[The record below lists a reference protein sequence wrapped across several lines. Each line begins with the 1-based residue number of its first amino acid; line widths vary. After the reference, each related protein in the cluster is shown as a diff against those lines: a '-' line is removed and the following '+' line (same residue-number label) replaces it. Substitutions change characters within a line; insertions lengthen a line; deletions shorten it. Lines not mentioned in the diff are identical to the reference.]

1 MSLPWQAPA
10 LERFERWRRDG
21 RLPHALL
28 VTAPP
33 GWGATRLANRLAL
46 ELLGVT
52 GDGDARRL
60 AHPDLRWL
68 EPDGAEIKID
78 GVRALAE
85 FAIGTPQRAP
95 LKVGV
100 LEDAEA
106 LNVNAA
112 NALLKTLE
120 EPPPNTHLL
129 LASGAPGRLLP
140 TLRSRCQQLPVR
152 PSAALAGPWL
162 AGLDAD
168 AETLR
173 LARFELGEAPL
184 RIAAALEAGDANL
197 APTLAR
203 ALGSA
208 HPSALAE
215 ELVAQDPVTVTGRW
229 LRHCQ
234 ALAAGRN
241 VHLDP
246 GPIAAQRLFAFV
258 DELERSRRQLQQSN
272 SANARQLFERLLV
285 LWQGLPAGGRSRAA
299 SL

>member
-1 MSLPWQAPA
+1 VSLPWHTPA
-10 LERFERWRRDG
+10 LERFDRWRRDG

-33 GWGATRLANRLAL
+33 GWGATRLVNRLAL
-46 ELLGVT
+46 ELLGVPE
-52 GDGDARRL
+52 DGDARRL

-85 FAIGTPQRAP
+85 FAIGTPQQAP
-95 LKVGV
+95 VKVGV

-106 LNVNAA
+106 LNLSAA
-112 NALLKTLE
+112 SALLKTLE
-120 EPPPNTHLL
+120 EPPPNTYLL
-129 LASGAPGRLLP
+129 LASGSPGRLPP

-152 PSAALAGPWL
+152 PSAALAEPWL
-162 AGLDAD
+162 ADLDAD
-168 AETLR
+168 GETLR

-184 RIAAALEAGDANL
+184 QIAAALAAGDANL

-203 ALGSA
+203 ALASA

-234 ALAAGRN
+234 ALAAGSN
-241 VHLDP
+241 AHLDP
-246 GPIAAQRLFAFV
+246 GPIRAQRLFAFV

-285 LWQGLPAGGRSRAA
+285 LWQGLPAGGRRGAA